1 MRRHAV
7 ILQKIENARERHK
20 EEYNAAL
27 SACREYGSELASD
40 VWNKTKEI
48 ESEIKH
54 LEALI
59 AMPEVYMNHEVLVV
73 RLEDIKVDTS
83 HIEEDIAELEEKKQQ
98 LLEKKRAKASLSRS
112 IKELMA
118 IPFET

>member
-1 MRRHAV
+1 MRRHDV

-27 SACREYGSELASD
+27 SACKEYGSELASD

-48 ESEIKH
+48 ESAIKH

-59 AMPEVYMNHEVLVV
+59 AMPEIHMNHGALAV
-73 RLEDIKVDTS
+73 RLNDIKTDIL
-83 HIEEDIAELEEKKQQ
+83 HIEEDIAKLEEKKRQ
-98 LLEKKRAKASLSRS
+98 LLEKKCGKEAFSRS
-112 IKELMA
+112 IEKLMA
-118 IPFET
+118 IPFEM